1 MITKIYPPKDG
12 WHCLE
17 SIICCDL
24 CDSVIGLSKNN
35 IFKFFPVLAFPD
47 GNYYLF
53 IYSDV
58 NNFVVVSTCKIIVSF
73 HIVLIDDS
81 EVNLYFSHECCG
93 WRHLTAYYVV
103 RMNNRKS
110 IDTTVWSRLLNCV
123 FLCRKELLCSV
134 VEDFDTTD
142 WSFENVL
149 NWT

>member
-58 NNFVVVSTCKIIVSF
+58 NNFVVVSTCQIIVSSN
-73 HIVLIDDS
+73 IVLIDDS

-110 IDTTVWSRLLNCV
+110 IDTTV
-123 FLCRKELLCSV
+123 
-134 VEDFDTTD
+134 
-142 WSFENVL
+142 
-149 NWT
+149 